1 MASDIQHCVRT
12 LRLKVKREG
21 YPWLNAAAIEVNQV
35 WNYANATSYKAA
47 RPFAGKGKWL
57 SAFDL
62 DKLTAGATEYFDYIG
77 SETIQRVNAEF
88 AIRRKQFKKAKLRWR
103 VSQGTK
109 RSLGWIPFKAV
120 QLKHKG
126 KSLRFSGK
134 ALRVFE
140 RELLEGASWK
150 SGCFAQDAVG
160 DWWLCVPV
168 ECELSQSVAPK
179 EAVGI
184 DLGLKD
190 IAATSDGDKL
200 QAGRFYRNIEQKIA
214 SAQRRGHKRQA
225 KRLHRT
231 AARGRKEALHR
242 FSRKIVNDYQII
254 KIGDVSSLKLAK
266 TRMAK
271 SVLDAGWG
279 MLKTQL
285 QYKGQQA
292 GRSVII
298 VTERDSTRTCSN
310 CKALSGPTGL
320 DMLVVRTWVC
330 SACGVTHDRDVN
342 AARNILSA
350 GRSPPSV
357 SGNESSLTAA
367 PPSQTSSRM
376 RGKDQRAESGGVST
390 GNFQG
395 KRNDDPSAHSR
406 NRPFTARSVK
416 HAQ

>member
-1 MASDIQHCVRT
+1 MAIKIQHCVRT
-12 LRLKVKREG
+12 LRLKVKRES
-21 YPWLNAAAIEVNQV
+21 YAWLNAAAIEVNQV

-47 RPFAGKGKWL
+47 RPFSGRPRSL

-62 DKLTAGATEYFDYIG
+62 DKLTAGATECFERIG
-77 SETIQRVNAEF
+77 ADTIQRVNAEF
-88 AIRRKQFKKAKLRWR
+88 ATRRKQFKRAKLRWR
-103 VSQGTK
+103 VGKGSK
-109 RSLGWIPFKAV
+109 RSLGWVPFKAV

-134 ALRVFE
+134 AFRVFE
-140 RELLEGASWK
+140 RELLEGTTWK

-160 DWWLCVPV
+160 DWWLCLPV
-168 ECELSQSVAPK
+168 GREVSHSVAPK

-200 QAGRFYRNIEQKIA
+200 QAGHFYRNIEQKIA

-231 AARGRKEALHR
+231 ATRRRKDALHK
-242 FSRKIVNDYQII
+242 FSTKIVNAYQTI

-279 MLKTQL
+279 TLKAQL

-298 VTERDSTRTCSN
+298 VSERDSTRTCNN
-310 CKALSGPTGL
+310 CKALTGPTGL
-320 DMLVVRTWVC
+320 DMLVVRIWVC
-330 SACGVTHDRDVN
+330 SACGVTHDRDIN
-342 AARNILSA
+342 SARNHRSA

-357 SGNESSLTAA
+357 SGNESQFAVAEPSLTYSQCEARFSALKAA
-367 PPSQTSSRM
+367 
-376 RGKDQRAESGGVST
+376 A
-390 GNFQG
+390 
-395 KRNDDPSAHSR
+395 
-406 NRPFTARSVK
+406 
-416 HAQ
+416 

>member
-21 YPWLNAAAIEVNQV
+21 YAWLNSAAIEINQV

-62 DKLTAGATEYFDYIG
+62 DKLTAGATEYFDHIG
-77 SETIQRVNAEF
+77 SETIQRVNAGL
-88 AIRRKQFKKAKLRWR
+88 ATRRRQFKKAKLRWR
-103 VSQGTK
+103 VSRGTK
-109 RSLGWIPFKAV
+109 RSLGWVPFKAA
-120 QLKHKG
+120 QLKRKG

-134 ALRVFE
+134 AFRVFE
-140 RELLEGASWK
+140 RELLEGTTWK

-168 ECELSQSVAPK
+168 EREVSHSVAPK

-200 QAGRFYRNIEQKIA
+200 EAGHFYWNIEQEIA
-214 SAQRRGHKRQA
+214 MAQRRGHRRQA

-231 AARGRKEALHR
+231 AARRRKDALHK
-242 FSRKIVNDYQII
+242 FSSKIVNQYQTI
-254 KIGDVSSLKLAK
+254 KIGDVSSVKLVK

-279 MLKTQL
+279 ILKTQL

-298 VTERDSTRTCSN
+298 VNERDSTRTCSD
-310 CKALSGPTGL
+310 CSALTGPTGL
-320 DMLVVRTWVC
+320 DMLVVRVWVC

-342 AARNILSA
+342 SARNHRSA
-350 GRSPPSV
+350 GSSPPSV
-357 SGNESSLTAA
+357 SGNESSLAVA
-367 PPSQTSSRM
+367 PPSQTSSRC
-376 RGKDQRAESGGVST
+376 E
-390 GNFQG
+390 
-395 KRNDDPSAHSR
+395 
-406 NRPFTARSVK
+406 ARTDALK
-416 HAQ
+416 AAA